1 MKKRKQKYHI
11 QPQLQDQGVWMSAA
25 AVFLLFFIAFISF
38 SDHSSLTGAA
48 VQNIAFMAAGS
59 QFSAGVRE
67 IPGVEQ
73 YTIELTE
80 TVKNGQIVVTE
91 NPAIAFTQ
99 PFYSKFTISSDN
111 PARMGAVQL
120 FLKLEEQVLLSKGIS
135 QGDLRVV
142 HNGKEIEIRLTKS
155 EGRYL
160 YYTATAPS
168 IGDFVVGK
176 AALVIVVPALVP
188 EPAVVPDVPLAEEAV
203 DVEPIPETAPLVGE
217 AVQQPGQ
224 VTIGFW
230 AKVRDFFGQFLG

>member
-1 MKKRKQKYHI
+1 
-11 QPQLQDQGVWMSAA
+11 MSAT

-48 VQNIAFMAAGS
+48 VQNIAFMTAGS

-111 PARMGAVQL
+111 AARMGAVQL
-120 FLKLEEQVLLSKGIS
+120 FLKLEEQVLLTKGIS

-142 HNGKEIEIRLTKS
+142 HNGKEIEMKLTKS

-160 YYTATAPS
+160 YYTVTAPS
-168 IGDFVVGK
+168 IGDFVIGK
-176 AALVIVVPALVP
+176 AAPVIIVPALVP
-188 EPAVVPDVPLAEEAV
+188 EPAVVPDVPLAEEVV
-203 DVEPIPETAPLVGE
+203 DVEPMPETAPLVGE

-230 AKVRDFFGQFLG
+230 AKVRNFFGQFLG